1 MEGIGGGEIG
11 EGRFGVGKTRREL
24 VGVVLL
30 FEGEL
35 VRGGVGGCF

>member
-1 MEGIGGGEIG
+1 VEGIGGGEIG
-11 EGRFGVGKTRREL
+11 EGWFGVGKTRGEL

-35 VRGGVGGCF
+35 VSGGVGGCF